1 MQYRNLDRPQWHVY
15 PEQGL
20 LNDPNGLV
28 YFKGK
33 YHVYYQ
39 YNFRDTTHRFKAWGH
54 RTSSDLLT
62 WSEEDIP
69 LVPSEWYDK
78 DGCYSGGAFVKD
90 DCLYLFYTGTV
101 IEEDG
106 SKSSYQC
113 LATSTD
119 GYHLVKQGPILPHPE
134 GYTRHVRD
142 PQVFQGTNGRY
153 YMLLGAQTNDL
164 RGTTLTYQSDDLH
177 TWKLMGETVPSVSL
191 DSYMWEC
198 PNLVRLDEY
207 DYFIFSPQGLPKE
220 AERFRNV
227 FSTTYYAGRFDE
239 ETGCFTPL
247 TPLEE
252 LDKGF
257 DFYAPQVFKG
267 PHNESIMFGWA
278 GVPTPEEESAIP
290 TIAKGWVHTLTAAR
304 LLKEKDKRLVA
315 LPVIPDQLKTLSEE
329 KDSCVVI
336 SQCSGAM
343 SLKPQK
349 DEWCL
354 TSDSWQLIYR
364 EQTLSL
370 SRTNWYSKYQ
380 ESRMV
385 YRGQIDTLLVT
396 YDAHIGEVYINEGM
410 AVATFKFFSDKNNMT
425 VKYCLK

>member
-101 IEEDG
+101 MEEDG

-198 PNLVRLDEY
+198 PNLVRLDKY

-239 ETGCFTPL
+239 ETGCFTPF

-267 PHNESIMFGWA
+267 PQDESIMFGWA
-278 GVPTPEEESAIP
+278 GVPTPEEETAIP

-315 LPVIPDQLKTLSEE
+315 LPVIPDQLKTLFEE

-336 SQCSGAM
+336 SQCSGAIRIM
-343 SLKPQK
+343 PQK
-349 DEWCL
+349 EEWRVV
-354 TSDSWQLIYR
+354 SEAWQLSYR
-364 EQTLSL
+364 DQTLTL
-370 SRTNWYSKYQ
+370 ERQNWYTKQPEY
-380 ESRMV
+380 RVV
-385 YRGQIDTLLVT
+385 YRGKIVELLITL
-396 YDAHIGEVYINEGM
+396 DKSIGELYINDGDV
-410 AVATFKFFSDKNNMT
+410 VATFKFFTDKKNISIN
-425 VKYCLK
+425 YI

>member
-28 YFKGK
+28 YFKGQ

-39 YNFRDTTHRFKAWGH
+39 YNFRDTTHHFKAWGH

-239 ETGCFTPL
+239 ETGCFTPI

-304 LLKEKDKRLVA
+304 LLREKNKQLLA
-315 LPVIPDQLKTLSEE
+315 MPIFPDQVSTLSEE
-329 KDSCVVI
+329 KDI
-336 SQCSGAM
+336 SVAIPHYNGAM
-343 SLKPQK
+343 RLNPQK
-349 DEWCL
+349 DEWVL
-354 TSDSWQLIYR
+354 VSDAWQLSYR
-364 EQTLSL
+364 EQTLML
-370 SRTNWYSKYQ
+370 ERTNWYTNQSEY
-380 ESRMV
+380 RVV
-385 YRGQIDTLLVT
+385 YRGTIQTLLIT
-396 YDAHIGEVYINEGM
+396 LDKNMGELYVNEGD
-410 AVATFKFFSDKNNMT
+410 AVATFKFFSYKDTMSI
-425 VKYCLK
+425 KYCSK

>member
-39 YNFRDTTHRFKAWGH
+39 YNFRDTTHHFKAWGH

-164 RGTTLTYQSDDLH
+164 RGTTLTYQSDELH

-239 ETGCFTPL
+239 ETGCFTPF

-267 PHNESIMFGWA
+267 PQDESIMFGWA

-304 LLKEKDKRLVA
+304 LLKEKEKRLVA

-336 SQCSGAM
+336 SQCSGAIRIM
-343 SLKPQK
+343 PQK
-349 DEWCL
+349 EEWRL
-354 TSDSWQLIYR
+354 VSEAWQLSYR
-364 EQTLSL
+364 DQTLTL
-370 SRTNWYSKYQ
+370 ERQNWYTKQPEY
-380 ESRMV
+380 RVV
-385 YRGQIDTLLVT
+385 YRGKIVELLITL
-396 YDAHIGEVYINEGM
+396 DKNIGELYINDGDV
-410 AVATFKFFSDKNNMT
+410 VATFKFFTDKKNISIN
-425 VKYCLK
+425 YI

>member
-54 RTSSDLLT
+54 RTSLDLLT

-78 DGCYSGGAFVKD
+78 DGCYSGGSFVKD

-239 ETGCFTPL
+239 ETGCFTPF

-267 PHNESIMFGWA
+267 PQNESIMFGWA

-304 LLKEKDKRLVA
+304 LLKEKEKRLVA
-315 LPVIPDQLKTLSEE
+315 LPVIPNQLKTLSEE
-329 KDSCVVI
+329 KNSCVII
-336 SQCSGAM
+336 SQCSGAIRIM
-343 SLKPQK
+343 PQK
-349 DEWCL
+349 EEWRVV
-354 TSDSWQLIYR
+354 SEAWQLSYR
-364 EQTLSL
+364 DQTLTL
-370 SRTNWYSKYQ
+370 ERQNWYTKQPEY
-380 ESRMV
+380 RVV
-385 YRGQIDTLLVT
+385 YRGKIVELLITL
-396 YDAHIGEVYINEGM
+396 DKNIGELYINDGNV
-410 AVATFKFFSDKNNMT
+410 VATFKFFTDKKNISIN
-425 VKYCLK
+425 YI

>member
-54 RTSSDLLT
+54 RTSLDLLT

-78 DGCYSGGAFVKD
+78 DGCYSGGSFVKD

-239 ETGCFTPL
+239 ETGCFTPF

-267 PHNESIMFGWA
+267 PQDESIMFGWA

-304 LLKEKDKRLVA
+304 LLKENDKRLVA
-315 LPVIPDQLKTLSEE
+315 LPVIPNQLKTLSEE
-329 KDSCVVI
+329 KDSCVII
-336 SQCSGAM
+336 SQCSGAIRIM
-343 SLKPQK
+343 PQK
-349 DEWCL
+349 EEWRVV
-354 TSDSWQLIYR
+354 SEAWQLSYR
-364 EQTLSL
+364 DQTLTL
-370 SRTNWYSKYQ
+370 ERQNWYTKQPEY
-380 ESRMV
+380 RVV
-385 YRGQIDTLLVT
+385 YRGKIVELLITL
-396 YDAHIGEVYINEGM
+396 DKSIGELYVNDGDV
-410 AVATFKFFSDKNNMT
+410 VATFKFFTDKKNISIN
-425 VKYCLK
+425 YI

>member
-39 YNFRDTTHRFKAWGH
+39 YNFRDTTHHFKAWGH
-54 RTSSDLLT
+54 RTSSDLVT

-142 PQVFQGTNGRY
+142 PQVFQVTNGRY

-239 ETGCFTPL
+239 ETGCFTPF

-267 PHNESIMFGWA
+267 PQDESIMFGWA

-329 KDSCVVI
+329 KNSCVII
-336 SQCSGAM
+336 SQCSGAIRIM
-343 SLKPQK
+343 PQK
-349 DEWCL
+349 EEWRVV
-354 TSDSWQLIYR
+354 SEAWQLSYR
-364 EQTLSL
+364 DQTLTL
-370 SRTNWYSKYQ
+370 ERQNWYTKQPEY
-380 ESRMV
+380 RVV
-385 YRGQIDTLLVT
+385 YHGKIQTLLIT
-396 YDAHIGEVYINEGM
+396 IDKSIGELYINDGDAM
-410 AVATFKFFSDKNNMT
+410 ATFKFFTNNNNMSI
-425 VKYCLK
+425 KYT

>member
-39 YNFRDTTHRFKAWGH
+39 YNFRDTTHHFKAWGH

-78 DGCYSGGAFVKD
+78 DGCYSGGSFVKD

-239 ETGCFTPL
+239 ETGCFTPF

-257 DFYAPQVFKG
+257 DFYASQVFKG
-267 PHNESIMFGWA
+267 PQDESIMFGWA

-329 KDSCVVI
+329 KESCVVI
-336 SQCSGAM
+336 SQCSGAIRIM
-343 SLKPQK
+343 PQK
-349 DEWCL
+349 EEWRVV
-354 TSDSWQLIYR
+354 SEAWQLSYR
-364 EQTLSL
+364 DQTLTL
-370 SRTNWYSKYQ
+370 ERQNWYTKQPEY
-380 ESRMV
+380 RVV
-385 YRGQIDTLLVT
+385 YRGKIVELLITL
-396 YDAHIGEVYINEGM
+396 DKSIGELYVNDGDAM
-410 AVATFKFFSDKNNMT
+410 ATFKFFTNNNNMSI
-425 VKYCLK
+425 KYT

>member
-54 RTSSDLLT
+54 RTSLDLLT

-78 DGCYSGGAFVKD
+78 DGCYSGGSFVKD

-239 ETGCFTPL
+239 ETGCFTPF

-267 PHNESIMFGWA
+267 PQDESIMFGWA

-304 LLKEKDKRLVA
+304 LLKEKEKRLVA
-315 LPVIPDQLKTLSEE
+315 LPVIPNQLKTLSEE
-329 KDSCVVI
+329 KNSCVII
-336 SQCSGAM
+336 SQCSGAIRIM
-343 SLKPQK
+343 PQK
-349 DEWCL
+349 EEWRVV
-354 TSDSWQLIYR
+354 SEAWQLSYR
-364 EQTLSL
+364 DQTLTL
-370 SRTNWYSKYQ
+370 ERQNWYTKQPEY
-380 ESRMV
+380 RVV
-385 YRGQIDTLLVT
+385 YRGKIVELLITL
-396 YDAHIGEVYINEGM
+396 DKNIGELYINDGNV
-410 AVATFKFFSDKNNMT
+410 VATFKFFTDKKNISIN
-425 VKYCLK
+425 YI

>member
-28 YFKGK
+28 YFKGQ

-39 YNFRDTTHRFKAWGH
+39 YNFRDTTHHFKAWGH
-54 RTSSDLLT
+54 RTSSDLVT

-101 IEEDG
+101 MEEDG

-119 GYHLVKQGPILPHPE
+119 GYHLEKQGPILSHPE

-239 ETGCFTPL
+239 ETGCFTPF

-267 PHNESIMFGWA
+267 PQDESIMFGWA

-336 SQCSGAM
+336 SQCSGAIRIM
-343 SLKPQK
+343 PQK
-349 DEWCL
+349 EEWRL
-354 TSDSWQLIYR
+354 VSEAWQLSYR
-364 EQTLSL
+364 DQTLTL
-370 SRTNWYSKYQ
+370 ERQNWYTKQPEY
-380 ESRMV
+380 RVV
-385 YRGQIDTLLVT
+385 YRGKIVELLITL
-396 YDAHIGEVYINEGM
+396 DKNIGELYINDGNV
-410 AVATFKFFSDKNNMT
+410 VATFKFFTDKKNMS
-425 VKYCLK
+425 VNYI

>member
-101 IEEDG
+101 MEEDG

-239 ETGCFTPL
+239 ETGCFTPF

-267 PHNESIMFGWA
+267 PQDESIMFGWA

-329 KDSCVVI
+329 KNSCVII
-336 SQCSGAM
+336 SQCSGAIRIM
-343 SLKPQK
+343 PQK
-349 DEWCL
+349 EEWRVV
-354 TSDSWQLIYR
+354 SEAWQLSYR
-364 EQTLSL
+364 DQTLTL
-370 SRTNWYSKYQ
+370 ERQNWYTKQPEY
-380 ESRMV
+380 RVV
-385 YRGQIDTLLVT
+385 YRGKIQTLLIT
-396 YDAHIGEVYINEGM
+396 IDKSIGELYINDGDAM
-410 AVATFKFFSDKNNMT
+410 ATFKFFTNNNNMSI
-425 VKYCLK
+425 KYT

>member
-54 RTSSDLLT
+54 RTSLDLLT

-142 PQVFQGTNGRY
+142 PQVFQGTNGHY

-177 TWKLMGETVPSVSL
+177 TWRLMGETVPSVSL

-239 ETGCFTPL
+239 ETGCFTPF

-267 PHNESIMFGWA
+267 PQDESIMFGWA

-304 LLKEKDKRLVA
+304 LLKENDKRLVA
-315 LPVIPDQLKTLSEE
+315 LPVIPNQLKTLSEE

-336 SQCSGAM
+336 SQCSGAIRIM
-343 SLKPQK
+343 PQK
-349 DEWCL
+349 EEWRL
-354 TSDSWQLIYR
+354 VSEAWQLSYR
-364 EQTLSL
+364 DQTLTL
-370 SRTNWYSKYQ
+370 ERQNWYTKQPEY
-380 ESRMV
+380 RVV
-385 YRGQIDTLLVT
+385 YRGKIVELLITL
-396 YDAHIGEVYINEGM
+396 DKNIGELYINDGNV
-410 AVATFKFFSDKNNMT
+410 VATFKFFTDKKNISIN
-425 VKYCLK
+425 YI

>member
-39 YNFRDTTHRFKAWGH
+39 YNFRDTTHHFKAWGH

-78 DGCYSGGAFVKD
+78 DGCYSGGSFVKD

-239 ETGCFTPL
+239 ETGCFTPF

-329 KDSCVVI
+329 KESCVVI
-336 SQCSGAM
+336 SQCSGAIRIM
-343 SLKPQK
+343 PQK
-349 DEWCL
+349 EEWRL
-354 TSDSWQLIYR
+354 VSEVWQLSNR
-364 EQTLSL
+364 DQTLTL
-370 SRTNWYSKYQ
+370 ERQNWYTKQPEY
-380 ESRMV
+380 RVV
-385 YRGQIDTLLVT
+385 YRGKIVELLITL
-396 YDAHIGEVYINEGM
+396 DKNIGELYINDGNV
-410 AVATFKFFSDKNNMT
+410 VATFKFFTDKKNISIN
-425 VKYCLK
+425 YI

>member
-54 RTSSDLLT
+54 RTSLDLLT

-78 DGCYSGGAFVKD
+78 DGCYSGGSFVKD

-239 ETGCFTPL
+239 ETGCFTPF

-267 PHNESIMFGWA
+267 PQDESIMFGWA

-304 LLKEKDKRLVA
+304 LLKENDKRLVA

-329 KDSCVVI
+329 KDSCVII
-336 SQCSGAM
+336 SQCSGAIRIM
-343 SLKPQK
+343 PQK
-349 DEWCL
+349 EEWRVV
-354 TSDSWQLIYR
+354 SEAWQLSYR
-364 EQTLSL
+364 DQTLTL
-370 SRTNWYSKYQ
+370 ERQNWYTKQPEY
-380 ESRMV
+380 RVV
-385 YRGQIDTLLVT
+385 YRGKIQTLLIT
-396 YDAHIGEVYINEGM
+396 IDKSIGELYINDGDAM
-410 AVATFKFFSDKNNMT
+410 ATFKFFTNKKNISIN
-425 VKYCLK
+425 YI

>member
-39 YNFRDTTHRFKAWGH
+39 YNFRDTTHHFKAWGH

-239 ETGCFTPL
+239 ETGCFTPF

-267 PHNESIMFGWA
+267 PQDESIMFGWA

-315 LPVIPDQLKTLSEE
+315 LPVIPNQLKTLSEE
-329 KDSCVVI
+329 KDSCVII
-336 SQCSGAM
+336 SQCSGAIRIM
-343 SLKPQK
+343 PQK
-349 DEWCL
+349 EEWRL
-354 TSDSWQLIYR
+354 VSEAWQLSYR
-364 EQTLSL
+364 DQTLTL
-370 SRTNWYSKYQ
+370 ERQNWYTKQPEY
-380 ESRMV
+380 RVV
-385 YRGQIDTLLVT
+385 YRGKIVELLITL
-396 YDAHIGEVYINEGM
+396 DKNIGELYINDGNV
-410 AVATFKFFSDKNNMT
+410 VATFKFFTDKKNISIN
-425 VKYCLK
+425 YI

>member
-78 DGCYSGGAFVKD
+78 DGCYSGGSFVKD

-239 ETGCFTPL
+239 ETGCFTPF

-304 LLKEKDKRLVA
+304 LLKEKEKRLVA

-329 KDSCVVI
+329 KNSCVII
-336 SQCSGAM
+336 SQCSGAIRIM
-343 SLKPQK
+343 PQK
-349 DEWCL
+349 EEWRVV
-354 TSDSWQLIYR
+354 SEAWQLSYR
-364 EQTLSL
+364 DQTLTL
-370 SRTNWYSKYQ
+370 ERQNWYTKQPEY
-380 ESRMV
+380 RVV
-385 YRGQIDTLLVT
+385 YRGKIQTLLIT
-396 YDAHIGEVYINEGM
+396 IDKSIGELYINDGDAM
-410 AVATFKFFSDKNNMT
+410 ATFKFFTNNNNMSI
-425 VKYCLK
+425 KYT

>member
-28 YFKGK
+28 YFKGQ

-39 YNFRDTTHRFKAWGH
+39 YNFRDTTHHFKAWGH

-78 DGCYSGGAFVKD
+78 DGCYSGGSFVKD

-239 ETGCFTPL
+239 ETGCFTPF

-267 PHNESIMFGWA
+267 PQNESIMFGWA

-336 SQCSGAM
+336 SQCSGAIRIM
-343 SLKPQK
+343 PQK
-349 DEWCL
+349 EEWRL
-354 TSDSWQLIYR
+354 VSEAWQLSYR
-364 EQTLSL
+364 DQTLTL
-370 SRTNWYSKYQ
+370 ERQNWYTKQPEY
-380 ESRMV
+380 RVV
-385 YRGQIDTLLVT
+385 YRGKIQTLLIT
-396 YDAHIGEVYINEGM
+396 IDKSIGELYINDGDAM
-410 AVATFKFFSDKNNMT
+410 ATFKFFTNNNNMSI
-425 VKYCLK
+425 KYT

>member
-54 RTSSDLLT
+54 RTSLDLLT

-78 DGCYSGGAFVKD
+78 DGCYSGGSFVKD

-239 ETGCFTPL
+239 ETGCFTPF

-267 PHNESIMFGWA
+267 PQDESIMFGWA

-315 LPVIPDQLKTLSEE
+315 LPVIPNQLKTLSEE

-336 SQCSGAM
+336 SQCSGAIRIM
-343 SLKPQK
+343 PQK
-349 DEWCL
+349 EEWRL
-354 TSDSWQLIYR
+354 VSEAWQLSYR
-364 EQTLSL
+364 DQTLTL
-370 SRTNWYSKYQ
+370 ERQNWYTKQPEY
-380 ESRMV
+380 RVV
-385 YRGQIDTLLVT
+385 YRGKIQTLLIT
-396 YDAHIGEVYINEGM
+396 IDKSIGELYINDGDAM
-410 AVATFKFFSDKNNMT
+410 ATFKFFTNNNNMSI
-425 VKYCLK
+425 KYT

>member
-78 DGCYSGGAFVKD
+78 DGCYSGGSFVKD

-239 ETGCFTPL
+239 ETGCFTPF

-267 PHNESIMFGWA
+267 PQNESIMFGWA

-304 LLKEKDKRLVA
+304 LLKEKEKRLVA
-315 LPVIPDQLKTLSEE
+315 LPVIPNQLKTLSEE
-329 KDSCVVI
+329 KNSCVII
-336 SQCSGAM
+336 SQCSGAIRIM
-343 SLKPQK
+343 PQK
-349 DEWCL
+349 EEWRVV
-354 TSDSWQLIYR
+354 SEAWQLSYR
-364 EQTLSL
+364 DQTLTL
-370 SRTNWYSKYQ
+370 ERQNWYTKQPEY
-380 ESRMV
+380 RVV
-385 YRGQIDTLLVT
+385 YRGKIVELLITL
-396 YDAHIGEVYINEGM
+396 DKNIGELYINDGNV
-410 AVATFKFFSDKNNMT
+410 VATFKFFTDKKNISIN
-425 VKYCLK
+425 YI

>member
-28 YFKGK
+28 YFKGQ

-39 YNFRDTTHRFKAWGH
+39 YNFRDTTHHFKAWGH

-78 DGCYSGGAFVKD
+78 DGCYSGGSFVKD

-239 ETGCFTPL
+239 ETGCFTPF

-267 PHNESIMFGWA
+267 PEDESIMFGWA

-336 SQCSGAM
+336 SQCSGAIRIM
-343 SLKPQK
+343 PQK
-349 DEWCL
+349 EEWRL
-354 TSDSWQLIYR
+354 VSEAWQLSYR
-364 EQTLSL
+364 DQTLTL
-370 SRTNWYSKYQ
+370 ERQNWYTKQPEY
-380 ESRMV
+380 RVV
-385 YRGQIDTLLVT
+385 YRGKIVELLITL
-396 YDAHIGEVYINEGM
+396 DKNIGELYINDGNV
-410 AVATFKFFSDKNNMT
+410 VATFKFFTDKKNISIN
-425 VKYCLK
+425 YI

>member
-101 IEEDG
+101 MEEDG

-177 TWKLMGETVPSVSL
+177 TWRLMGETVPSVSL

-239 ETGCFTPL
+239 ETGCFTPF

-267 PHNESIMFGWA
+267 PQDESIMFGWA

-304 LLKEKDKRLVA
+304 LLKEKEKRLVA
-315 LPVIPDQLKTLSEE
+315 LPVIPNQLKTLSEE
-329 KDSCVVI
+329 KNSCVII
-336 SQCSGAM
+336 SQCSGAIRIM
-343 SLKPQK
+343 PQK
-349 DEWCL
+349 EEWRVV
-354 TSDSWQLIYR
+354 SEAWQLSYR
-364 EQTLSL
+364 DQTLTL
-370 SRTNWYSKYQ
+370 ERQNWYTKQPEY
-380 ESRMV
+380 RVV
-385 YRGQIDTLLVT
+385 YRGKIVELLITL
-396 YDAHIGEVYINEGM
+396 DKNIGELYINDGNV
-410 AVATFKFFSDKNNMT
+410 VATFKFFTDKKNISIN
-425 VKYCLK
+425 YI

>member
-39 YNFRDTTHRFKAWGH
+39 YNFRDTTHHFKAWGH
-54 RTSSDLLT
+54 RTSSDLVT

-78 DGCYSGGAFVKD
+78 DGCYSGGSFVKD

-177 TWKLMGETVPSVSL
+177 TWRLMGETVPSVSL

-239 ETGCFTPL
+239 ETGCFTPF

-267 PHNESIMFGWA
+267 PQDESIMFGWA

-315 LPVIPDQLKTLSEE
+315 LPVIPNQLKTLSEE

-336 SQCSGAM
+336 SQCSGAIRIR
-343 SLKPQK
+343 PQK
-349 DEWCL
+349 EEWRL
-354 TSDSWQLIYR
+354 VSEAWQLSYR
-364 EQTLSL
+364 DQTLTL
-370 SRTNWYSKYQ
+370 ERQNWYTKQPEY
-380 ESRMV
+380 RVV
-385 YRGQIDTLLVT
+385 YRGKIVELLITL
-396 YDAHIGEVYINEGM
+396 DKNIGELYINDGNV
-410 AVATFKFFSDKNNMT
+410 VATFKFFTDKKNMS
-425 VKYCLK
+425 VNYI

>member
-39 YNFRDTTHRFKAWGH
+39 YNFRDTTHHFKAWGH

-164 RGTTLTYQSDDLH
+164 RGTTLTYQSDELH

-239 ETGCFTPL
+239 ETGCFTPF

-267 PHNESIMFGWA
+267 PQDESIMFGWA

-304 LLKEKDKRLVA
+304 LLKEKEKRLVA

-336 SQCSGAM
+336 SQCSGAIRIM
-343 SLKPQK
+343 PQK
-349 DEWCL
+349 EEWRL
-354 TSDSWQLIYR
+354 VSEAWQLSYR
-364 EQTLSL
+364 DQTLTL
-370 SRTNWYSKYQ
+370 ERQNWYTKQPEY
-380 ESRMV
+380 RVV
-385 YRGQIDTLLVT
+385 YRGKIVELLITL
-396 YDAHIGEVYINEGM
+396 DKNIGELYINDGDV
-410 AVATFKFFSDKNNMT
+410 VATFKFFTDKQSINF
-425 VKYCLK
+425 

>member
-39 YNFRDTTHRFKAWGH
+39 YNFRDTTHHFKAWGH
-54 RTSSDLLT
+54 RTSSDLVT

-142 PQVFQGTNGRY
+142 PQVFQVTNGRY

-239 ETGCFTPL
+239 ETGCLRPL
-247 TPLEE
+247 
-252 LDKGF
+252 
-257 DFYAPQVFKG
+257 
-267 PHNESIMFGWA
+267 H
-278 GVPTPEEESAIP
+278 
-290 TIAKGWVHTLTAAR
+290 R
-304 LLKEKDKRLVA
+304 
-315 LPVIPDQLKTLSEE
+315 
-329 KDSCVVI
+329 
-336 SQCSGAM
+336 
-343 SLKPQK
+343 
-349 DEWCL
+349 
-354 TSDSWQLIYR
+354 
-364 EQTLSL
+364 
-370 SRTNWYSKYQ
+370 
-380 ESRMV
+380 
-385 YRGQIDTLLVT
+385 
-396 YDAHIGEVYINEGM
+396 
-410 AVATFKFFSDKNNMT
+410 
-425 VKYCLK
+425 

>member
-78 DGCYSGGAFVKD
+78 DGCYSGGSFVKD

-177 TWKLMGETVPSVSL
+177 TWRLMGETVPSVSL

-239 ETGCFTPL
+239 ETGCFTPF

-267 PHNESIMFGWA
+267 PQDESIMFGWA

-329 KDSCVVI
+329 KESCVVI
-336 SQCSGAM
+336 SQCSGAIRIM
-343 SLKPQK
+343 PQK
-349 DEWCL
+349 EEWRL
-354 TSDSWQLIYR
+354 VSEVWQLSYR
-364 EQTLSL
+364 DQTLTL
-370 SRTNWYSKYQ
+370 ERQNWYTKQPEY
-380 ESRMV
+380 RVV
-385 YRGQIDTLLVT
+385 YRGKIQTLLIT
-396 YDAHIGEVYINEGM
+396 IDKSIGELYINDGDAM
-410 AVATFKFFSDKNNMT
+410 ATFKFFTNNNNMSI
-425 VKYCLK
+425 KYT

>member
-78 DGCYSGGAFVKD
+78 DGCYSGGSFVKD

-239 ETGCFTPL
+239 ETGCFTPF

-336 SQCSGAM
+336 PQCSGAICIM
-343 SLKPQK
+343 PQK
-349 DEWCL
+349 EE
-354 TSDSWQLIYR
+354 WQLVSEGWQLSYR
-364 EQTLSL
+364 DQTLTL
-370 SRTNWYSKYQ
+370 ERQNWYTKEPEY
-380 ESRMV
+380 RVV
-385 YRGQIDTLLVT
+385 YRGKIVELLITIDKN
-396 YDAHIGEVYINEGM
+396 IGELYINDGDAM
-410 AVATFKFFSDKNNMT
+410 ATFKFFTNNNNMSI
-425 VKYCLK
+425 KYT

>member
-1 MQYRNLDRPQWHVY
+1 MQYRNLNRPQWHVY

-101 IEEDG
+101 MEEDG

-239 ETGCFTPL
+239 ETGCFTPF
-247 TPLEE
+247 TSLEE

-336 SQCSGAM
+336 SQCSGAIRIM
-343 SLKPQK
+343 PQK
-349 DEWCL
+349 EEWRVV
-354 TSDSWQLIYR
+354 SEAWQLSYR
-364 EQTLSL
+364 DQTLTL
-370 SRTNWYSKYQ
+370 ERQNWYTKQPEY
-380 ESRMV
+380 RVV
-385 YRGQIDTLLVT
+385 YRGKIVELLITV
-396 YDAHIGEVYINEGM
+396 DKSIGELYINDGDV
-410 AVATFKFFSDKNNMT
+410 VATFKFFTDKKNISIN
-425 VKYCLK
+425 YI

>member
-39 YNFRDTTHRFKAWGH
+39 YNFRDTTHHFKAWGH

-78 DGCYSGGAFVKD
+78 DGCYSGGSFVKD

-239 ETGCFTPL
+239 ETGCFTPF

-267 PHNESIMFGWA
+267 PQDESIMFGWA

-315 LPVIPDQLKTLSEE
+315 LPVIPNQLKTLSEE

-336 SQCSGAM
+336 SQCSGAIRIM
-343 SLKPQK
+343 PQK
-349 DEWCL
+349 EEWRVV
-354 TSDSWQLIYR
+354 SEAWQLSYR
-364 EQTLSL
+364 DQTLTL
-370 SRTNWYSKYQ
+370 ERQNWYTKQPEY
-380 ESRMV
+380 RVV
-385 YRGQIDTLLVT
+385 YRGKIVELLITL
-396 YDAHIGEVYINEGM
+396 DKNIGELYINDGNV
-410 AVATFKFFSDKNNMT
+410 VATFKFFTDKKNISIN
-425 VKYCLK
+425 YI

>member
-198 PNLVRLDEY
+198 PNLVKLDEY

-239 ETGCFTPL
+239 ETGCFTPF

-329 KDSCVVI
+329 KNSCVII
-336 SQCSGAM
+336 SQCSGAIRIM
-343 SLKPQK
+343 PQK
-349 DEWCL
+349 EEWRVV
-354 TSDSWQLIYR
+354 SEAWQLSYR
-364 EQTLSL
+364 DQTLTL
-370 SRTNWYSKYQ
+370 ERQNWYTKQPEY
-380 ESRMV
+380 RVV
-385 YRGQIDTLLVT
+385 YRGKIQTLLIT
-396 YDAHIGEVYINEGM
+396 IDKSIGELYINDGDAM
-410 AVATFKFFSDKNNMT
+410 ATFKFFTNNNNMSI
-425 VKYCLK
+425 KYT

>member
-78 DGCYSGGAFVKD
+78 DGCYSGGSFVKD

-177 TWKLMGETVPSVSL
+177 TWKLMGETAPSVSL

-239 ETGCFTPL
+239 ETGCFTPF

-267 PHNESIMFGWA
+267 PQDESIMFGWA

-304 LLKEKDKRLVA
+304 LLKEKEKRLVA
-315 LPVIPDQLKTLSEE
+315 LPVIPNQLKTLSEE
-329 KDSCVVI
+329 KNSCVII
-336 SQCSGAM
+336 SQCSGAIRIM
-343 SLKPQK
+343 PQK
-349 DEWCL
+349 EEWRVV
-354 TSDSWQLIYR
+354 SEAWQLSYR
-364 EQTLSL
+364 DQTLTL
-370 SRTNWYSKYQ
+370 ERQNWYTKQPEY
-380 ESRMV
+380 RVV
-385 YRGQIDTLLVT
+385 YRGKIVELLITL
-396 YDAHIGEVYINEGM
+396 DKNIGELYINDGNV
-410 AVATFKFFSDKNNMT
+410 VATFKFFTDKKNMS
-425 VKYCLK
+425 VNYI